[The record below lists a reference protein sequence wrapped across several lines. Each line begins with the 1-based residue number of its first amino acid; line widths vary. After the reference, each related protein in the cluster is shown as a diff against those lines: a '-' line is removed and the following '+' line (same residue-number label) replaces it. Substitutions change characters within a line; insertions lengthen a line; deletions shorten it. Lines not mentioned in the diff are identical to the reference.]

1 MSRKIAVVV
10 LAVIMALS
18 VAAVSAS
25 SGHVVKVTTPDGA
38 ILPAIADGRLNA
50 MDIGAPVVVY
60 YTYPE
65 GEPVAGEAPNGIELL
80 AVNQLSNN
88 GNLVLQATSEDI
100 QKFLD
105 GKMTN
110 LSANGYTLNYNK
122 EANWFWITSPA
133 DHEGKTYSFAWEN
146 LGFPVGE

>member
-1 MSRKIAVVV
+1 MSRKISVLV
-10 LAVIMALS
+10 LAAIMMLS

-25 SGHVVKVTTPDGA
+25 SGNVVKVTTPDGVV
-38 ILPAIADGRLNA
+38 LPAIADGRLNGL
-50 MDIGAPVVVY
+50 DIGAPVVIY
-60 YTYPE
+60 YTYTA
-65 GEPVAGEAPNGIELL
+65 GEPTVGAAPSGVELL
-80 AVNQLSNN
+80 AVNQESNN
-88 GNLVLQATSEDI
+88 GNLVLQATSADI

-105 GKMTN
+105 GSSSS